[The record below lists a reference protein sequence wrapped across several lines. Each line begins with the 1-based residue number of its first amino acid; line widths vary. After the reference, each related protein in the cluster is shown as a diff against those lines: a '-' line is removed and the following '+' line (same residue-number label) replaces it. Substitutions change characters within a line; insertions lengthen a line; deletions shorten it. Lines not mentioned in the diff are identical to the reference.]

1 MPLINPNYSKLQAG
15 YLFPEIAKRVKEFQ
29 TANPDKEIIKLGIG
43 DTVLPLAPSVVKAM
57 LKKTKELEKDETYT
71 GYGDSEGEPKL
82 RKAISDYYQNLNC
95 QIDFDDVFVSDGAK
109 TDSANIASIFNQ
121 DSSIAVQDPSYPVYV
136 DTNVIYGRT
145 GQASQT
151 GQYEGIKYLESNAE
165 NSFLPNIPEEKIDLI
180 YLCFPNNP
188 TGAMAS
194 REYLEKWVEYALNH
208 QSIII
213 YDAAYSWFI
222 EDINLPKSIYEI
234 EGANS
239 CAIEI
244 QSFSKFAGFTG
255 VRLGWSVVPKG
266 LICQDAKPGDIQK
279 IWTRRQNTMFNGAS
293 NIVQAGGVAA
303 LSEVGRAENQE
314 LIGYYMKNAK
324 TIKNKFEKLGYEV
337 YGGENAPYIW
347 VKFEDKTSWEVFDYF
362 LNEYGIVI
370 TPGSGF
376 GPAGE
381 GFIRISSF
389 AKKENVAKAMR
400 RVK

>member
-1 MPLINPNYSKLQAG
+1 MPILNQNYTKLKAG
-15 YLFPEIAKRVKEFQ
+15 YLFPEIAKRVRDFQ
-29 TANPDKEIIKLGIG
+29 AANPDKEIIKLGIG

-71 GYGDSEGEPKL
+71 GYGESEGDPEL
-82 RKAISDYYQNLNC
+82 RKAISNYYKNLNC
-95 QIDFDDVFVSDGAK
+95 EIDFDDVFVSDGAK
-109 TDSANIASIFNQ
+109 TDSANIASIFET
-121 DSSIAVQDPSYPVYV
+121 SSTIAVQDPSYPVYV

-145 GQASQT
+145 GEANEMN
-151 GQYEGIKYLESNAE
+151 QYEGIKYLVSNPE

-188 TGAMAS
+188 TGVMAT
-194 REYLEKWVEYALNH
+194 REYLERWVEYALNN

-222 EDINLPKSIYEI
+222 SDINLPKSIYEI
-234 EGANS
+234 KGANS

-255 VRLGWSVVPKG
+255 VRLGWSVVPKN
-266 LICQDAKPGDIQK
+266 LICENTKPGDIQK

-293 NIVQAGGVAA
+293 NIVQAGGIAA
-303 LSEVGRAENQE
+303 LSQAGMKENQE
-314 LIGYYMKNAK
+314 LIDYYMKNAK
-324 TIKNKFEKLGYEV
+324 TIKTKFTNLGYEV
-337 YGGENAPYIW
+337 FGGEDAPYIW
-347 VKFEDKTSWEVFDYF
+347 VRFEGKTSWEVFDYF
-362 LNEYGIVI
+362 LNEYGIVV

-376 GPAGE
+376 GPSGE

-400 RVK
+400 KIV